1 MISRS
6 PDRRR
11 VRRVVQVS
19 GFLRKEIVALVRQP
33 RLLLVLV
40 AGPFLILLLFGIGY
54 DEQQSV
60 VRTAFVGP
68 EGSIYEESID
78 QFADDLVQYVVNAGY
93 SDDLLDA
100 ERRLADGEIDAV
112 VLFPADPFESV
123 LAGEQAEIA
132 VLHNKIDPLQQV
144 AIEVSAQVA
153 VMELNARVLEEI
165 VTRAQDQLVPLEE
178 SIDTSSQLTDE
189 LLAAIADGDDE
200 RRTSALAELRAS
212 VTAVDTLVRSSA
224 ELAAALG
231 GDPQTVGTLA
241 ELETDA
247 DALDAAVEELVRS
260 DGDID
265 AAEVEPLRDQLDDLA
280 TLAESAATID
290 PGVVVRP
297 FTGETASLQRGP
309 IEVNDY
315 FAPAAVALLLQHMVL
330 TFAAMSLVTD
340 RGLGMFEV
348 FRVGPVDAG
357 LVMVGKYVAFMLA
370 GGAVGAALM
379 FLVTTLLG
387 TPMRGNPWWIAGGM
401 LGLLASSVGFGML
414 LALVARSDVQ
424 AVQFSM
430 LALLASLFFGG
441 FFLDLDAFSFPVRLV
456 AWVLPVTYGTRL
468 FRDVMLRGVDPDIT
482 DLIGL
487 ALATVAFAAVSW
499 TLLHRRLR
507 VR

>member
-357 LVMVGKYVAFMLA
+357 LVMIGKYVAFMLA

>member
-1 MISRS
+1 VTTRS

-11 VRRVVQVS
+11 VRRAVQVS
-19 GFLRKEIVALVRQP
+19 GFLRKETVALVRQP

-100 ERRLADGEIDAV
+100 ERRLAAGEIDAI

-132 VLHNKIDPLQQV
+132 VLHDKIDPLQQV
-144 AIEVSAQVA
+144 AIDVSAQVA

-165 VTRAQDQLVPLEE
+165 VTRAQDQLVPLEG

-200 RRTSALAELRAS
+200 RRASTLAELRAS
-212 VTAVDTLVRSSA
+212 VTAIDTLVRASA
-224 ELAAALG
+224 ELADALG
-231 GDPQTVGTLA
+231 GDPETVGTLA

-247 DALDAAVEELVRS
+247 DSLDAAVEELVRS

-265 AAEVEPLRDQLDDLA
+265 DAEVESLRGQLDDLA
-280 TLAESAATID
+280 LLAESAATID

-357 LVMVGKYVAFMLA
+357 LVMIGKYFAFMLA

-387 TPMRGNPWWIAGGM
+387 TPMRGDPWWIAGGM
-401 LGLLASSVGFGML
+401 VGLLASSVGFGML
-414 LALVARSDVQ
+414 LALLARSDVQ

-441 FFLDLDAFSFPVRLV
+441 FFLDLDAFNFPVRLL

-468 FRDVMLRGVDPDIT
+468 FRDVMLRGADPDIA

-487 ALATVAFAAVSW
+487 AVATVGFAAVSW
-499 TLLHRRLR
+499 MLLHRRLR